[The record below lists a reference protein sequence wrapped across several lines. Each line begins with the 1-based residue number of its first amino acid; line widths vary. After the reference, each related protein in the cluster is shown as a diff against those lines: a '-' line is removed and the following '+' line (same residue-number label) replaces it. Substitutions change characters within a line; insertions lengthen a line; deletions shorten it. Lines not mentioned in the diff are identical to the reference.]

1 MFHKRMISQIFI
13 VFLSF
18 CSMSVLAQKTMTA
31 TEFLAT
37 AYQASSVELL
47 QEKIKYQL
55 STDHSLPIIK
65 EMEIRAEFN
74 SFNWAEQEYA
84 LRAEFNTKRQ
94 RKAQDEMHDASS
106 TANSLTQQVE
116 IKKAMANRYQ
126 WLVKW
131 LKVSQ
136 LLESKK
142 TLQSLYQD
150 QLIYLKRTVG
160 DIDFEVRDLVKAEEE
175 VLDISYEIIQLQ
187 NQKDR
192 LNASLTT
199 FSNNLDSIK
208 VDPKDVISNEQIW
221 AALNIGNLDS
231 TEHSELAKRSGRLDL
246 LEKEKEVELSELN
259 NPLKFAQIKMND
271 YDVNDSPNEY
281 LSIGFS
287 FKLPFKGTKQLDLN
301 ELELEKLE
309 RVGAYEIL
317 KKELATEQTQL
328 ETNIRQLIQQKKY
341 LQEQQENSQAKYVL
355 ERLLE
360 LEDAKAL
367 DILKLKEILLKRK
380 QRIERLDFDIL
391 EDYIKWLNVSDKM
404 MELPRKNHLLAMPE
418 LLKQ

>member
-1 MFHKRMISQIFI
+1 
-13 VFLSF
+13 
-18 CSMSVLAQKTMTA
+18 
-31 TEFLAT
+31 
-37 AYQASSVELL
+37 
-47 QEKIKYQL
+47 
-55 STDHSLPIIK
+55 
-65 EMEIRAEFN
+65 
-74 SFNWAEQEYA
+74 
-84 LRAEFNTKRQ
+84 
-94 RKAQDEMHDASS
+94 
-106 TANSLTQQVE
+106 
-116 IKKAMANRYQ
+116 
-126 WLVKW
+126 
-131 LKVSQ
+131 
-136 LLESKK
+136 
-142 TLQSLYQD
+142 
-150 QLIYLKRTVG
+150 
-160 DIDFEVRDLVKAEEE
+160 
-175 VLDISYEIIQLQ
+175 
-187 NQKDR
+187 

>member
-1 MFHKRMISQIFI
+1 MWIKDYIII
-13 VFLSF
+13 AFLSF
-18 CSMSVLAQKTMTA
+18 CSLSVLAQQTMTA
-31 TEFLAT
+31 TEFLET
-37 AYQASSVELL
+37 AYRASSVELL

-55 STDHSLPIIK
+55 STDHSLPFIK

-74 SFNWAEQEYA
+74 SFNWIEQEYV

-94 RKAQDEMHDASS
+94 RKAQNEWHNAGS

-116 IKKAMANRYQ
+116 IKKAMANRYE

-131 LKVSQ
+131 LEVSQ
-136 LLESKK
+136 LLQAKK
-142 TLQSLYQD
+142 ALKSLYQD

-160 DIDFEVRDLVKAEEE
+160 DVDFEVRDLVKAEED
-175 VLDISYEIIQLQ
+175 VLGISYDMVKLQ

-192 LNASLTT
+192 LKANLMVFA
-199 FSNNLDSIK
+199 NGLDSITI
-208 VDPKDVISNEQIW
+208 DQKDVISNEEIW
-221 AALNIGNLDS
+221 AALAIGNLDS

-271 YDVNDSPNEY
+271 YNVSDAPNEY

-287 FKLPFKGTKQLDLN
+287 LKLPFKGSKKLDLN

-309 RVGAYEIL
+309 RVGEYEML
-317 KKELATEQTQL
+317 KKELITEQIQL
-328 ETNIRQLIQQKKY
+328 ETNIRQLIKQKKY

-360 LEDAKAL
+360 LEDAKPL
-367 DILKLKEILLKRK
+367 DILKLKEILIKRK
-380 QRIERLDFDIL
+380 QSIEKLDFEIL
-391 EDYIKWLNVSDKM
+391 EAYVKWLDVSDKM
-404 MELPRKNHLLAMPE
+404 MESPRRNHLLRIPE